1 MSSSE
6 LRLRVYDDFSTLEPV
21 LSYKTDHER
30 QVILSYLS
38 SFTWNLEGGPAKW
51 EDSRHLETKLNI
63 NPVATTSENMLH
75 YDTLYSVKS
84 RKSYS
89 IRCGVPS
96 GVEKKSYD
104 YIVKITSQNQ
114 ADTKLPDPVKLE
126 SVLRVSCKNPSS
138 VEIYIL
144 KGETDKLDAN
154 TVSGAIS
161 ESFTIRNSI
170 DYYFQ
175 TWAFD
180 EFKRPFYNFSTLST
194 KWELTPYNAG
204 EIRPM

>member
-6 LRLRVYDDFSTLEPV
+6 LRLRVYDDFTTLEPV

-51 EDSRHLETKLNI
+51 EDSRPLETKLNI
-63 NPVATTSENMLH
+63 NQVSTTSRNLLH
-75 YDTLYSVKS
+75 FETLYSVKT

-96 GVEKKSYD
+96 GVGEKYD
-104 YIVKITSQNQ
+104 YVVRITSQNQ

-126 SVLRVSCKNPSS
+126 TVLRVSCKDPSS

-161 ESFTIRNSI
+161 ESFTIRNNA

-180 EFKRPFYNFSTLST
+180 ELKRPFYNFSTLST
-194 KWELTPYNAG
+194 KWDLSPYNAG
-204 EIRPM
+204 DIKPM